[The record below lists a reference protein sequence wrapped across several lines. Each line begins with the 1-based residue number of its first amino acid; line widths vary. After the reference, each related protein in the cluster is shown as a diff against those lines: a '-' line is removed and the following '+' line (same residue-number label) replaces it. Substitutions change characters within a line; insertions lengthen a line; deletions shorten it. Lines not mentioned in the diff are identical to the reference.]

1 MHEQENPSSTQA
13 TMAHIDP
20 VCGMKVTPASSAG
33 SAEHNGKTYYFCG
46 KSCLV
51 KFQATPEKYLQA
63 PLPGRSAPPVMVG
76 LKTSAATTPVAQSTR
91 AGDPEIIRNA
101 PGSCPKCSLALEP
114 LAPQRRTAPTRYTCP
129 MHPEIIRAQPGA
141 CPQCGMALEP
151 MEMPPGEEEN
161 PELRAMSRRLWIS
174 LALAIP
180 LLILA
185 MGRDFLPALIS
196 GGPWLNW
203 LELILATPI
212 VLWCGW
218 PFFERGWAS
227 LLARN
232 LNMFTLISLGVAV
245 AYGYSVVATAA
256 PEIFPAGLRNQH
268 GGIGIYFESAGVIV
282 ALVLLGQVL
291 ELRARGR
298 TGSAIRELLDLAP
311 PTARLVK
318 KDSQEEDVPLESVR
332 PGDRLRVRPGEKI
345 PVDGVT
351 LEGTSAVDEAMISG
365 EPMPVE
371 KKIGDM
377 LIGGTVN
384 GAGGLLMEAKKVGG
398 DTMLAHIV
406 QMVSQAQR
414 SRAPVQQLADKVAG
428 RFVPAV
434 LAAAIITF
442 LIWSWTGP
450 KPALAY
456 AIVSAVSVLII
467 ACPCALGLAT
477 PMSIMVG
484 VGRAAKAGVLI
495 KNAAALQLMEK
506 IDTLVVDKTGTITEG
521 KPRLVSV
528 LPQGGV
534 SEMELLALVGSVE
547 RSSEHPLAA
556 ALVRGAAER
565 GAVLAAA
572 KEFQSV
578 SGQGV
583 SAVVQNRPV
592 TVGNA
597 AMMRELGIE
606 VAGVAEKAQSLR
618 SQGQTVMFVAI
629 DGRLAGVL
637 GVADPIKPTA
647 KEAIA
652 ILRRDGIEV
661 IMMTG
666 DNRTTAE
673 VVARQ
678 VGIERVEAQ
687 VPPRRKNEMI
697 RRWQDQ
703 GRIVAMAGD
712 GVNDAPALAQAHV
725 GIAMGTGT
733 DIAIA
738 SATVTLLRG
747 ELTGMIR
754 ARRLSRV
761 VMRNV
766 RQNLWFAFI
775 YNGLGIPLAA
785 GALYPFFGFL
795 LSPMIA
801 AAAMS
806 GSSLCV
812 VGNALRLRHARL

>member
-1 MHEQENPSSTQA
+1 MHEQEHPSSAQA
-13 TMAHIDP
+13 AMAHIDP
-20 VCGMKVTPASSAG
+20 VCGMKVNPAQSAG

-46 KSCLV
+46 KNCLAR
-51 KFQATPEKYLQA
+51 FQAAPEQYLHA
-63 PLPGRSAPPVMVG
+63 PLPGRGSAPVMVE
-76 LKTSAATTPVAQSTR
+76 LKTSATTTPVAQYTC

-101 PGSCPKCSLALEP
+101 PGSCPKCSTALEP
-114 LAPQRRTAPTRYTCP
+114 LAPPRRTAPARYTCP
-129 MHPEIIRAQPGA
+129 MHPEIIREQPGA
-141 CPQCGMALEP
+141 CPECGMALEP
-151 MEMPPGEEEN
+151 MEVALEEEAN
-161 PELRAMSRRLWIS
+161 PELRDMSRRFWIG

-196 GGPWLNW
+196 GGPWRNW
-203 LELILATPI
+203 LELILATPL

-227 LLARN
+227 VRAPN

-245 AYGYSVVATAA
+245 AYGYSVVATVA
-256 PEIFPAGLRNQH
+256 PEIFPAGLRNRH

-311 PTARLVK
+311 KTARLVK
-318 KDSQEEDVPLESVR
+318 KNSQEEDVPLESVR

-351 LEGTSAVDEAMISG
+351 IEGTSAVDEAMISG

-434 LAAAIITF
+434 LAVAIITF
-442 LIWSWTGP
+442 LIWAGTGP
-450 KPALAY
+450 EPALAY

-484 VGRAAKAGVLI
+484 VGRAARAGVLI
-495 KNAAALQLMEK
+495 KNAEALQLMEK

-556 ALVRGAAER
+556 AIARGAAER
-565 GAVLAAA
+565 GAALTAA

-583 SAVVQNRPV
+583 SAIVQNRPV

-618 SQGQTVMFVAI
+618 AQGQTVMFAAVA
-629 DGRLAGVL
+629 GRLAGVL
-637 GVADPIKPTA
+637 GVADPIKHTA

-661 IMMTG
+661 IMITG
-666 DNRTTAE
+666 DDLATAR

-678 VGIERVEAQ
+678 IGIERVEAQ
-687 VPPRRKNEMI
+687 VPPRRKNEMV
-697 RRWQDQ
+697 RRLQDQ

-733 DIAIA
+733 DVAIA
-738 SATVTLLRG
+738 SAAVTLLRG

-761 VMRNV
+761 VMRNI

-806 GSSLCV
+806 CSSLCV